1 MSEKIYDVL
10 VVGGG
15 PGGYTA
21 ALYCA
26 RAGLSVAVL
35 EQLAPGGQM
44 ATTELVE
51 NYPGF
56 PEGIDG
62 FELGDAMRRGAERF
76 GAETVLAETL
86 RAELT
91 GTPKRL
97 ETSAGT
103 YLGRTVVI
111 ATGAKPRTLG
121 VDREEE
127 LRGRGVTYCATC
139 DGMFFRNKEV
149 VVVGGGNSAVADALV
164 LAKLCKKVTL
174 VHRRDSLRAPKTSL
188 ASLESAGVEIAWNSV
203 VTELLGQQRLEG
215 VALRDVVTGEC
226 RKVDCEGLFVAA
238 GRVPDTA
245 LFRAE
250 LEVDEQGHLVAGET
264 TQTRLPGVYAV
275 GDVRQKPLRQIVTAT
290 ADGAVAAHFIE
301 EYLAEVT
308 PG

>member
-215 VALRDVVTGEC
+215 VTLRDVVTGEC

-245 LFRAE
+245 LFRVE
-250 LEVDEQGHLVAGET
+250 LEVDEQGYLVAGET